1 MKNWKIGT
9 RLGVGFALAITLFVA
24 TVINASFE
32 FAKIQKSGT
41 HVSSG
46 NLPKI
51 GLITEAAD
59 SVQSITRLVGLVVAI
74 EEPEFR
80 KSTRAS
86 IEAERVTYREVM
98 KKLDDIPV
106 ADTPAGKAY
115 KDRLSAFKDAIKE
128 SSALN
133 NKAMDAAVS
142 GHQKESEQLLKAAV
156 PAILKVNATAGA
168 LVKSQYTAVDGRIKK
183 DIIEALSRAQNEMI
197 IVLCLVIALS
207 VLAAV
212 LITKSITRPVHALV
226 DMANKLAQGD
236 LTFTGGATSK
246 DETGQLSQAMGTV
259 VQSVKALVADA
270 MMLSQ
275 AAVEGKLAARA
286 DATRHQGAYREV
298 IEGVNG
304 TLDAV
309 VGPLNVA
316 ADYVDRIAKGDIPPK
331 ITEDYQGDFNLI
343 KGNLNSCISNVGA
356 LVADAQLLAD
366 AASAGKLVVRADAA
380 RHSGDFQKIVA
391 GFNETLDAVIGPLNM
406 AAEYVDRISKGDIP
420 PKITENYQGDFNLIK
435 ENLNSCI
442 SNVGA
447 LVADTQ
453 LLADAAS
460 AGKLAVR
467 ADAARHSGDFQKI
480 VAGINETLD
489 AVIGPLNMAAEYV
502 DRISKGDLPAQ
513 ITEEYRGDF
522 NTIKDNLNVLIRA
535 TEAITMAARQV
546 AGGDLTVT
554 LSLRS
559 AKDELMRSLSSMVAK
574 LSEVVTDVKGAS
586 DQVAAGSQQMSSGSQ
601 ELSQGATEQAA
612 AAEEASAAMEEMS
625 ANIRQNADNA
635 LQTEK
640 IAVKSAQVAQEG
652 GKAVIQTVHA
662 MKEIAG
668 KISIIEEIAR
678 QTNLLALNAAIE
690 AARAGEHG
698 KGFAVVA
705 SEVRK
710 LAERSQKAAAEI
722 SQLSSSSVEV
732 AEAAGEMLTRMLPDI
747 QKTAELVQEISAA
760 CREQDSGAEQ
770 INKAIQQLDQV
781 IQQNAAGAEEMSSTA
796 EELSSQSEQLQH
808 TIGFFSIGEE
818 TSAADSARQPARAA
832 ARPVLK
838 KTIPAKGGR
847 SARACTSGVAL
858 QLQQTDEAFESF

>member
-24 TVINASFE
+24 TIINASFE
-32 FAKIQKSGT
+32 FAKIQKSGN
-41 HVSSG
+41 HVTSG

-51 GLITEAAD
+51 SLITKAAD
-59 SVQSITRLVGLVVAI
+59 QVQSITRSVGMLVAI

-86 IEAERVTYREVM
+86 IEADRATYREAL
-98 KKLDDIPV
+98 KALEDIPV

-115 KDRLSAFKDAIKE
+115 KDRLAAFKESVKE
-128 SSALN
+128 SSTLN
-133 NKAMDAAVS
+133 NKAMDAAVA
-142 GHQKESEQLLKAAV
+142 GRQKEAEQLLKAAV
-156 PAILKVNATAGA
+156 PSILKVNTSAAD
-168 LVKSQYTAVDGRIKK
+168 LVKSQYMAVDGRIKK
-183 DIIEALSRAQNEMI
+183 DIIEALGHAQSEMI
-197 IVLCLVIALS
+197 VILCLVIALS

-212 LITKSITRPVHALV
+212 LITRSITRPVHALV
-226 DMANKLAQGD
+226 TAANKLAQGD
-236 LTFTGGATSK
+236 LSFVIGAGSK
-246 DETGQLSQAMGTV
+246 DETGQLAQAMGTMTE
-259 VQSVKALVADA
+259 SVKALVADA
-270 MMLSQ
+270 MMLSN
-275 AAVEGKLAARA
+275 AAVEGRLAARA
-286 DATRHQGAYREV
+286 DAARHQGAFREV

-316 ADYVDRIAKGDIPPK
+316 ASYVDRIAQGDIPAK
-331 ITEDYQGDFNLI
+331 ISDDYQGDFNQI
-343 KGNLNSCISNVGA
+343 KQNLNGCIDN
-356 LVADAQLLAD
+356 
-366 AASAGKLVVRADAA
+366 
-380 RHSGDFQKIVA
+380 I
-391 GFNETLDAVIGPLNM
+391 
-406 AAEYVDRISKGDIP
+406 
-420 PKITENYQGDFNLIK
+420 
-435 ENLNSCI
+435 
-442 SNVGA
+442 GA
-447 LVADTQ
+447 LVADTN
-453 LLADAAS
+453 LLAEAAS

-467 ADAARHSGDFQKI
+467 ADASRHHGDFRKI
-480 VAGINETLD
+480 VTGVNQTLD
-489 AVIGPLNMAAEYV
+489 AVIVPLNVAADYV

-513 ITEEYRGDF
+513 IAEEYQGDF
-522 NTIKDNLNVLIRA
+522 NTIKNNLNVLIA
-535 TEAITMAARQV
+535 STESITQAAQKV
-546 AGGDLTVT
+546 AGGNLTVQ
-554 LSLRS
+554 LAERS
-559 AKDELMRSLSSMVAK
+559 ANDELMRSLSSMVAK

-586 DQVAAGSQQMSSGSQ
+586 DNVAFGSQQMSSGSQ

-612 AAEEASAAMEEMS
+612 AAEEASAAMEQMS

-732 AEAAGEMLTRMLPDI
+732 AEAAGDMLTRMLPDI
-747 QKTAELVQEISAA
+747 QRTAELVQEISAA

-808 TIGFFSIGEE
+808 TIGFFDIGE
-818 TSAADSARQPARAA
+818 AAPSRAA
-832 ARPVLK
+832 ARPPVHQTAQAVVRPLAK
-838 KTIPAKGGR
+838 KLGSRP
-847 SARACTSGVAL
+847 ARACASGVAL
-858 QLQQTDEAFESF
+858 QLQHNDEAFESF